1 MSNVIARR
9 QRLRVR
15 WTAWGASVVVLL
27 LGGALVESTASYGG
41 RRAVPKGH
49 AIAVALA
56 WDNNSWMLSPFPRQ
70 EGRVACRIPVGGPP
84 SPQPRS
90 VPGNCQTRVSVG
102 RTYVTVAFS
111 EAWDEKDFDGE
122 GGRATGSL
130 THTWFV
136 IETKKLK
143 ALDNGAFGDVPP
155 QAVM

>member
-1 MSNVIARR
+1 MSSVVTRR
-9 QRLRVR
+9 PRRKVG

-27 LGGALVESTASYGG
+27 LSGALIESTASYGG
-41 RRAVPKGH
+41 RRGVPKSH

-56 WDNNSWMLSPFPRQ
+56 WYNNSWMLSAFPRQ

-90 VPGNCQTRVSVG
+90 VPGNCQTRAFVG

-143 ALDNGAFGDVPP
+143 ALDNGTFGDFPP
-155 QAVM
+155 QWVM